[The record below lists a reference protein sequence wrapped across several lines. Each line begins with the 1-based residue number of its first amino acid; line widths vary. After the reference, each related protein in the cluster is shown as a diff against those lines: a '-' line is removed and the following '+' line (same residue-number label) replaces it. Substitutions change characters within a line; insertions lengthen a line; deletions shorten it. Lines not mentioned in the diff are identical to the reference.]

1 MSKAPPTTGLFLVAP
16 PASDEALLAA
26 VERALHGDSTA
37 LAELPA
43 LTNLAL
49 TDAFVASQLLALH
62 QQWEIRPQPAQGL
75 VSRLR
80 ARLAWWLLGSEI
92 AQANRFHATTV
103 RLLDSLIVHI
113 DAERA
118 ARRRIEEHFAYRQD
132 GQ

>member
-49 TDAFVASQLLALH
+49 TDAFVASAMGD
-62 QQWEIRPQPAQGL
+62 PPAACSGLGESPTSAVGL
-75 VSRLR
+75 VAAWLR
-80 ARLAWWLLGSEI
+80 DRPG
-92 AQANRFHATTV
+92 
-103 RLLDSLIVHI
+103 
-113 DAERA
+113 
-118 ARRRIEEHFAYRQD
+118 
-132 GQ
+132 